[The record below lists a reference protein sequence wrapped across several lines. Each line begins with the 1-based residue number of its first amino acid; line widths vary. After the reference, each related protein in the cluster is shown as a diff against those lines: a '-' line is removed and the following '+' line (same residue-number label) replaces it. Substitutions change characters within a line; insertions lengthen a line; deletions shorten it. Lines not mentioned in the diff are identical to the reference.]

1 MPNLEVVAMVKMI
14 NKVTGGYMWIHES
27 REEEYKAA
35 GHELAALPDSAPKK
49 TPKKKKVVKK

>member
-1 MPNLEVVAMVKMI
+1 MVKMI

-35 GHELAALPDSAPKK
+35 GHELAVLPDSAPKK